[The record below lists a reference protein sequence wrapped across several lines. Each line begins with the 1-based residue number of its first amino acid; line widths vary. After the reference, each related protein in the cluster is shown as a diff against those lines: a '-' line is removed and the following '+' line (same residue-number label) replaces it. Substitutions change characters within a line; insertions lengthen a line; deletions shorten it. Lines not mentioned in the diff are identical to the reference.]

1 MIPLLGILLSIYL
14 AFKGIEIF
22 QIAYS
27 NKDAPFGSLVLGAVM
42 MVLGILIGIL
52 FAMFFIDSG
61 GSVPSIPRI

>member
-42 MVLGILIGIL
+42 MVLGILIGLIFGVL
-52 FAMFFIDSG
+52 FMDSG
-61 GSVPSIPRI
+61 TSMPSIPRI

>member
-42 MVLGILIGIL
+42 MVVGILIGLIFGVL
-52 FAMFFIDSG
+52 FMDSG
-61 GSVPSIPRI
+61 TSMPSIPRL